1 MDKIEILEML
11 YDILRTV
18 DVRDIGSEYEIFE
31 TMDHRDLLHSIAAKI
46 QQLTREQNWID
57 DNQPDMEQ

>member
-1 MDKIEILEML
+1 MDKIEILETL

-57 DNQPDMEQ
+57 DNQQDMEQ

>member
-1 MDKIEILEML
+1 MDKIEILEIL

-18 DVRDIGSEYEIFE
+18 ETRDIGSEYEIFE
-31 TMDHRDLLHSIAAKI
+31 TISHRDLLYSIALKI
-46 QQLTREQNWID
+46 EQLTKEQNWID